1 VVSSQTQYRPRRP
14 SAEAEALFAKGEV
27 AEAPTAPV
35 RVRLKFFDAEKGYG
49 FAAAV
54 DGSVDYFIHASVA
67 GDRDLPRGATLMV
80 RIGADPNGKTR
91 EIITEILSVDKT
103 TASPSRDKL
112 PPLVVTRVEYGKLSA
127 RTRGGFGFMASDT
140 GGSDVYLS
148 PKRFLDPGMEDVEI
162 GDPIE
167 ADVAIGMGGRLIA
180 TAVRRL

>member
-1 VVSSQTQYRPRRP
+1 
-14 SAEAEALFAKGEV
+14 
-27 AEAPTAPV
+27 
-35 RVRLKFFDAEKGYG
+35 
-49 FAAAV
+49 
-54 DGSVDYFIHASVA
+54 
-67 GDRDLPRGATLMV
+67 MV

-167 ADVAIGMGGRLIA
+167 ADVAIGMGGTPDRNCRAEIVTMREKPVTVRPLPIA
-180 TAVRRL
+180 TIMHDLADFLHKEPPDPEVLVGTLSRASSDQISRRLTASGPF